1 MKYLTIMPSLPFELL
16 SLTFSF
22 LTKRDLL
29 QCQIASKS
37 LYEASVE
44 TLYSNITIVTGAEA
58 RLYGRTISN
67 SSRLG
72 GYLKEIRI
80 ANLSTT
86 LVCEEPHVETDLI
99 DAVTQNCPNLLKI
112 RSDIQSYS
120 FWCHITSGHTGLSR
134 LEYLP
139 FPRYGNLANYSF
151 VTDLFKRTLTNLA
164 LFYNF
169 DNDLIHIDYKAE
181 DFETLCNKV
190 KEFQNLQSISIHNE
204 SPTQIGCFD
213 NLIEECPRLK
223 EILFDHT
230 FTGTRPV
237 RVDPETIIRPRPDI
251 HTLECYWELINNA
264 SQLTYVMNKFPGLQ
278 NLTVTHH
285 KSRKIKESIQG
296 KCPQSVLV
304 NFIRYA
310 AALPKL
316 KIYLELNMLN
326 LANVW
331 VDLVGTKGRYRKVN
345 ITYKESVDHSDIMR
359 VHVDRDKLMLDFP
372 VTKYDIELP
381 HIKFISEAGN
391 MIRSLSIG
399 DRICSSYYKNA
410 FPPYDQLDN
419 VNWILDIIK
428 SCPSLEDI
436 RLCIRNDLILPSSSS
451 YQHTGIRK
459 LSFMG
464 IYLATHCIDLFRFA
478 SFTFPNIK
486 QLHLSYIWLESLIS
500 VPLTIDMS
508 HSCLDVITWLNESIY
523 RANANTFEICIK
535 LKTDLGT
542 RFYIGNENS
551 MLSTTEEKYE
561 QSLNIV
567 RFDITCRSLSEFK
580 IIKKHSL
587 CITLSWVF

>member
-1 MKYLTIMPSLPFELL
+1 MPSLPSELL
-16 SLTFSF
+16 SLIFSF

-29 QCQIASKS
+29 QCQLASKS
-37 LYEASVE
+37 CYEASVE
-44 TLYSNITIVTGAEA
+44 TLYSNIKIITGAEA

-86 LVCEEPHVETDLI
+86 FITEEPYVETDLI

-120 FWCHITSGHTGLSR
+120 FWYHITSGHSQLSR
-134 LEYLP
+134 LESLP
-139 FPRYGNLANYSF
+139 FPRYGNLVNYSF
-151 VTDLFKRTLTNLA
+151 VTQLFKQTLTKLA

-169 DNDLIHIDYKAE
+169 DNDLLNIDYEEE
-181 DFETLCNKV
+181 DFQSLLNKL

-204 SPTQIGCFD
+204 SEKQIGCYD
-213 NLIEECPRLK
+213 NWIEACPRLK
-223 EILFDHT
+223 EVLFFHT

-264 SQLTYVMNKFPGLQ
+264 SQLRYVMKKFPDLQ
-278 NLTVTHH
+278 SLAVTHH
-285 KSRKIKESIQG
+285 RSRKIKESIQG
-296 KCPQSVLV
+296 KCPQYVLV

-316 KIYLELNMLN
+316 KIDLELNMLN

-331 VDLVGTKGRYRKVN
+331 VNLVGTKGRYRKVN
-345 ITYKESVDHSDIMR
+345 INYKQSVDHSDIMR
-359 VHVDRDKLMLDFP
+359 INADTNKLILNFP
-372 VTKYDIELP
+372 VTKDDIELP

-391 MIRSLSIG
+391 MIQSLSIG
-399 DRICSSYYKNA
+399 DLFCYSHHTKNA
-410 FPPYDQLDN
+410 FPPYDQLNN

-428 SCPSLEDI
+428 SCPSLKDI
-436 RLCIRNDLILPSSSS
+436 RLCIRDDMILPSSSS
-451 YQHTGIRK
+451 YQHTGLRK
-459 LSFMG
+459 LSFTG
-464 IYLATHCIDLFRFA
+464 IHLATDCINLFRFA

-486 QLHLSYIWLESLIS
+486 QLHLSYIWHEALTS
-500 VPLTIDMS
+500 VPIVLDMS
-508 HSCLDVITWLNESIY
+508 YSCLDIITWLNQSIF
-523 RANANTFEICIK
+523 RANVNTFETCIK

-551 MLSTTEEKYE
+551 MLSTTEEKY
-561 QSLNIV
+561 QRSLNIL
-567 RFDITCRSLSEFK
+567 RFDITCRSLSEFR
-580 IIKKHSL
+580 IIKKDSSS
-587 CITLSWVF
+587 IKLSWVF